1 MPKPKGDAMRKS
13 KRVSLDADQKH
24 LMELLKEYGIPMA
37 APDHPVYSTG
47 PSIRLQ
53 PASPIPDSDPEN
65 EEEEMSESAKD
76 ILRQILLQ

>member
-1 MPKPKGDAMRKS
+1 MRKS
-13 KRVSLDADQKH
+13 KRVSFEADQKR

-37 APDHPVYSTG
+37 GPDHPVYSTG

-53 PASPIPDSDPEN
+53 PASPNIPDSEPERVPYDEQ

-76 ILRQILLQ
+76 ILKQILSQ